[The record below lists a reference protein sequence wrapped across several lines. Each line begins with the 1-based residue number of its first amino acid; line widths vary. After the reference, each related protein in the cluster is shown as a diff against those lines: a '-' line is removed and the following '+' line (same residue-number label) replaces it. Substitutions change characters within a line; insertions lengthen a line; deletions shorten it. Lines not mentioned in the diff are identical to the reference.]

1 MNDGSWRRRQRAGG
15 SPRSNILER
24 LPPEH
29 SVFEV
34 YARDAGTI
42 QLRRMVTGF
51 PKLVES
57 LNKDFLGG
65 DRRLL
70 ARSSGFRPWRFQ
82 SEAAI

>member
-42 QLRRMVTGF
+42 
-51 PKLVES
+51 
-57 LNKDFLGG
+57 
-65 DRRLL
+65 
-70 ARSSGFRPWRFQ
+70 
-82 SEAAI
+82 